1 MFMTQAVFKDA
12 DREPWQDPTR
22 HNRMASLVGELLIA
36 TARVLIAESAH
47 AAVLKAGARLDRKIG
62 SRTAK
67 VVAGML
73 LGLAAFILIPVFTG
87 LVGL

>member
-1 MFMTQAVFKDA
+1 MAGSAATQL
-12 DREPWQDPTR
+12 
-22 HNRMASLVGELLIA
+22 HG
-36 TARVLIAESAH
+36 
-47 AAVLKAGARLDRKIG
+47 AAVLKAGAWLDRKIG
-62 SRTAK
+62 SRTAN